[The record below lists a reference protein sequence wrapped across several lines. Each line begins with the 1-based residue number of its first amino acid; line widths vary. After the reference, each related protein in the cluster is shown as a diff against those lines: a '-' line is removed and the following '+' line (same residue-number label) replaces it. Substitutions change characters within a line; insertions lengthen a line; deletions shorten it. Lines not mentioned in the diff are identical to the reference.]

1 MAKAR
6 SRVFTAIISALV
18 VFTNVAFARAQQT
31 STNQIVGS
39 TNTQQGE
46 AKAGSPQ
53 SATPAAETSAIVL
66 PVNAVVPPAPFVVK
80 KSAGTVVIPSGAS
93 TNMIGNIKLEETP
106 MDDNDAAK
114 SGEDKASKS
123 GEDKKMMIPPQPE
136 NKYTERPVIASS
148 VKVGSTFG
156 YRIDPFT
163 RGARFHAGVDIK
175 AAWGDPVGAS
185 QAGVVKFAGWHHGY
199 GNMII
204 VEHGGGVTT
213 HYAHLSSFLVA
224 VGAKVSRGTIIGRAG
239 STGRSTSPHL
249 HYEVRL
255 NDNPMN
261 PLHPLVL
268 EESSEYFKFNPIVES
283 PKVLTTTENAGASTK
298 LQQHNN

>member
-1 MAKAR
+1 MAKAKTR
-6 SRVFTAIISALV
+6 FFVAIISALI
-18 VFTNVAFARAQQT
+18 VFSNVAFARTQQS

-39 TNTQQGE
+39 PQPSE
-46 AKAGSPQ
+46 PKANSPQ
-53 SATPAAETSAIVL
+53 SATPDNSAIIL

-80 KSAGTVVIPSGAS
+80 KSAGTVVIPTGAS
-93 TNMIGNIKLEETP
+93 TNMLGNVKLEDAP
-106 MDDNDAAK
+106 MDDTDA
-114 SGEDKASKS
+114 EKS
-123 GEDKKMMIPPQPE
+123 GEDKKIVIPAQPE
-136 NKYTERPVIASS
+136 TKVTERPVISSS

-185 QAGVVKFAGWHHGY
+185 QPGVVKFAGWHHGY
-199 GNMII
+199 GNLLI

-224 VGAKVSRGTIIGRAG
+224 VGTKVSRGTIVGRAG

-255 NDNPMN
+255 NDNPVN

-268 EESSEYFKFNPIVES
+268 EETSEYFKFNPAVEM
-283 PKVLTTTENAGASTK
+283 PKVLTTSENPGPSTK

>member
-6 SRVFTAIISALV
+6 NQFFVTVCSALIL
-18 VFTNVAFARAQQT
+18 FTNVAFARAQQ
-31 STNQIVGS
+31 SSVNQIVGS
-39 TNTQQGE
+39 TQQSE
-46 AKAGSPQ
+46 AKANTPQ
-53 SATPAAETSAIVL
+53 PATPNNSVIIL

-80 KSAGTVVIPSGAS
+80 KSAGTVVIPTGAS
-93 TNMIGNIKLEETP
+93 TTLFGNVKLEDAP
-106 MDDNDAAK
+106 MDDNDA
-114 SGEDKASKS
+114 EKS
-123 GEDKKMMIPPQPE
+123 GEDKKIVIPAQPDS
-136 NKYTERPVIASS
+136 KMTERPVIASS

-185 QAGVVKFAGWHHGY
+185 QPGVVKFAGWHHGY
-199 GNMII
+199 GNLL
-204 VEHGGGVTT
+204 VVDHGGGVTT

-224 VGAKVSRGTIIGRAG
+224 VGTKVSRGTIIGRAG

-261 PLHPLVL
+261 PLHPLML
-268 EESSEYFKFNPIVES
+268 EESSEYFKFNPAVEP
-283 PKVLTTTENAGASTK
+283 PKVLTTTENPGPSTK